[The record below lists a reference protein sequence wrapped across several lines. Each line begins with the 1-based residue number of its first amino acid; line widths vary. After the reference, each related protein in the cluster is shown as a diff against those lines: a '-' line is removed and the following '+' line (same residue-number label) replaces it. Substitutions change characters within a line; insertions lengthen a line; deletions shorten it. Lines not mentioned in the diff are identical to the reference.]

1 MLEYLS
7 IEFFGRVAVRT
18 KMTVTEMD
26 KRENQASFKTVT
38 VDVEELLEN
47 FGERFAIAKNDGHL
61 STLEARKQAVEFIR
75 RQYRVTKLIPC

>member
-7 IEFFGRVAVRT
+7 IEFFGRVAVRI
-18 KMTVTEMD
+18 KMAVTEMD

-47 FGERFAIAKNDGHL
+47 FGERFA
-61 STLEARKQAVEFIR
+61 
-75 RQYRVTKLIPC
+75 